1 LKKLEVKVISGEVKH
16 QKHAK
21 LVRPDAGEFARN
33 ELAFLGAPCAVIMQ
47 LFEKL
52 NALLPQF
59 KIALVDAD
67 HHAPENEYK
76 TSLAYKDRITSRVLE
91 FQQNFSQFQKR
102 ALFNEQDLVLV
113 NGNHF
118 KAKSQVVLIDPAKP
132 LDKKLDRLTDVKLI
146 LLRDDETKIPEY
158 LETHFKSKNITITM
172 GLKPIATEG
181 YVSVLPFN
189 QTELIATFIKD
200 LLRANKPKLNGL
212 VLSGG
217 KSLRMQAD
225 KGGINYHGKSQR
237 AYVFEQLS
245 AICDEVF
252 ISVRDDQQTAEGL
265 PAITDRFVDLG
276 PYGGILSALQSN
288 PNAAWLTVA
297 CDLPYLTEGTLNYLT
312 ANRNPSKIATAF
324 LDSDGQF
331 PEPLITIWEPRAY
344 PVLLQ
349 FLSQGYSCPR
359 KVLINTDIELLSA
372 PAVDEL
378 RNVNHPEEREQAL
391 AYFKSVTS

>member
-1 LKKLEVKVISGEVKH
+1 MISGEVKH

-21 LVRPDAGEFARN
+21 LTRPDTGEFARN
-33 ELAFLGAPCAVIMQ
+33 ELAFMGAPCAVIMQ
-47 LFEKL
+47 LFDKL
-52 NALLPQF
+52 NTLLPEF

-67 HHAPENEYK
+67 HHAPENEHK
-76 TSLAYKDRITSRVLE
+76 TSLTYKDRITSRVLE
-91 FQQNFSQFQKR
+91 FQENLNQFQQR

-118 KAKSQVVLIDPAKP
+118 KAKSQVVIIDPTKP
-132 LDKKLDRLTDVKLI
+132 LDKKLDKLTDVKLI
-146 LLRDDETKIPEY
+146 LVKDEQTEIPEY
-158 LETHFKSKNITITM
+158 LKAHFSSKNINIAM

-181 YVSVLPFN
+181 YVSILN
-189 QTELIATFIKD
+189 LSQTVLIATFIKD
-200 LLRANKPKLNGL
+200 LLQANKPKLNGL

-252 ISVRDDQQTAEGL
+252 ISVRDDQQSTEGL
-265 PAITDRFVDLG
+265 PAITDSFVDLG

-288 PNAAWLTVA
+288 PTAAWLTVA
-297 CDLPYLTEGTLNYLT
+297 CDLPYLTGDTLNYLA
-312 ANRNPSKIATAF
+312 ANRNASKIATAF

-359 KVLINTDIELLSA
+359 KVLINADIELLSA

>member
-1 LKKLEVKVISGEVKH
+1 
-16 QKHAK
+16 
-21 LVRPDAGEFARN
+21 
-33 ELAFLGAPCAVIMQ
+33 
-47 LFEKL
+47 
-52 NALLPQF
+52 
-59 KIALVDAD
+59 
-67 HHAPENEYK
+67 
-76 TSLAYKDRITSRVLE
+76 
-91 FQQNFSQFQKR
+91 
-102 ALFNEQDLVLV
+102 
-113 NGNHF
+113 
-118 KAKSQVVLIDPAKP
+118 
-132 LDKKLDRLTDVKLI
+132 
-146 LLRDDETKIPEY
+146 
-158 LETHFKSKNITITM
+158 M

-359 KVLINTDIELLSA
+359 KVLINADIELLSA